1 MCYVTTN
8 GLANKPGRVYLR
20 RMIAQKITAERAT
33 IGDQPIGLRF
43 YYKVGELVRIAYRR
57 MGLG

>member
-1 MCYVTTN
+1 
-8 GLANKPGRVYLR
+8 
-20 RMIAQKITAERAT
+20 MIAQKITAERAT